1 MRKNSFSL
9 SSIESLAIVGILGLM
24 LFVAAKSYR
33 THLISIEVNN
43 SNSDF
48 YNVAELIHREL
59 LEIKKISDQQP
70 NENLKF
76 ISQRL
81 DSAQEWFELIEA
93 KIDLK
98 TQNVIITSIDGTIA
112 DENLIVE
119 IGFRSKE
126 FFLIKEKS
134 ICWDLTSLKCI

>member
-1 MRKNSFSL
+1 M
-9 SSIESLAIVGILGLM
+9 
-24 LFVAAKSYR
+24 
-33 THLISIEVNN
+33 
-43 SNSDF
+43 
-48 YNVAELIHREL
+48 AELIHREL

-70 NENLKF
+70 NENLKC

-119 IGFRSKE
+119 IGFRSQQ
-126 FFLIKEKS
+126 
-134 ICWDLTSLKCI
+134 